1 MQPGYDIVNARLGL
15 RGADDGWEISGFVRN
30 VFDQDYC
37 QVIFIQ
43 ALATTLNLVD
53 PVTGGGMQR
62 CVVGTPRVWGVEAS
76 YRF

>member
-1 MQPGYDIVNARLGL
+1 MPAWACAARTTGGKS
-15 RGADDGWEISGFVRN
+15 RVSYAN

-62 CVVGTPRVWGVEAS
+62 CVVGAPRVWGVEAA